1 MTAKEYLELLPD
13 MQLRINAIGRQI
25 KACDD
30 RAKDVSLK
38 LCESN
43 GSSGR
48 GKIEGNIEDKVD
60 YEAELR
66 KLKKEFEDFVLK
78 AANEIGRLPTS
89 LYSAILFDHYINGLP
104 WETVAAANGY
114 STDYTR
120 KDLFEKAISEFE
132 RIIPEDTRLSPCIPL
147 PDMI

>member
-30 RAKDVSLK
+30 RAKDISLR
-38 LCESN
+38 LCESA

-78 AANEIGRLPTS
+78 A
-89 LYSAILFDHYINGLP
+89 
-104 WETVAAANGY
+104 
-114 STDYTR
+114 
-120 KDLFEKAISEFE
+120 EKAISEFE
-132 RIIPEDTRLSPCIPL
+132 RIIPEGTRLSPCIPL